1 MADAY
6 NVSRLGANNQG
17 ADAKELFLKVF
28 AGEVMTEF
36 ETRNIML
43 NKTKVRT
50 IKQGKSA
57 SFPIIGRI
65 GAEYH
70 TPGNEITGLN
80 VNHSE
85 RVITIDDLLISHAFI
100 ANIDEAMNHYDV
112 SGEYSANMGRKLAKE
127 MDINIFIEVINAAR
141 STATLDDVEA
151 FGGSQIIN
159 DHFKLNPAEPAAA
172 QTLTD
177 QITALTAA
185 IYKVAELFDTK
196 DVPEEERYMAFRP
209 AEYYALSQNLDLVN
223 SLYGGSGA
231 VRKGNIIEVAGLDIL
246 KSNNIPSTNT
256 SAKTGTRAHHGV
268 DASDTIA
275 VAWHPQ
281 AVGTVKLMDLAME
294 SDYQIERQGTLMV
307 AKYACGHG
315 VLKPDC
321 AIELKLDTL
330 SN

>member
-1 MADAY
+1 MSEFY
-6 NVSRLGANNQG
+6 NAIRLGANNQG
-17 ADAKELFLKVF
+17 ADKRELFLKKF

-43 NKTKVRT
+43 SKTKVRT

-57 SFPIIGRI
+57 SFPIIGRA

-70 TPGNEITGLN
+70 TPGKELTGLDGN
-80 VNHSE
+80 SSE
-85 RVITIDDLLISHAFI
+85 RVITIDDLLVSHRFI

-112 SGEYSANMGRKLAKE
+112 RAPYSTAMGQKLAKE
-127 MDINIFIEVINAAR
+127 MDINILIEVINAAR
-141 STATLDDVEA
+141 STATLNDPDA
-151 FGGSQIIN
+151 FGGSQISN
-159 DHFKLNPAEPAAA
+159 DHFKLNPAQPAAA

-177 QITALTAA
+177 QIAALTSA
-185 IYKVAELFDTK
+185 IFKAAELFDTK
-196 DVPEEERYMAFRP
+196 DVPEEERYIAFRP
-209 AEYYALSQNLDLVN
+209 AEYYALAQNTDLIN
-223 SLYGGSGA
+223 TLYGGRGA
-231 VRKGNIIEVAGLDIL
+231 ISKGNVLEIAGLEIL

-256 SAKTGTRAHHGV
+256 SAKQGTRAHHGV
-268 DASDTIA
+268 DASSTIA
-275 VAWHPQ
+275 VAWTPD

-294 SDYQIERQGTLMV
+294 SDYLIAYQGTLMV